1 MIITG
6 KITIPEEVDMV
17 EENNVPFRLQRDPV
31 RQDRLRRDCG
41 GSTDQ
46 SRNIVFYVE
55 GVRHLPVFLIF

>member
-1 MIITG
+1 
-6 KITIPEEVDMV
+6 MV
-17 EENNVPFRLQRDPV
+17 EENNVPFLLQRGLV

-41 GSTDQ
+41 GSPDQ

>member
-1 MIITG
+1 
-6 KITIPEEVDMV
+6 MV

-31 RQDRLRRDCG
+31 RQDRLQPDCG